1 MKDTVQVQN
10 FFSILLLILNHQ
22 MQCDV
27 NRFNAINID
36 WSSIK
41 FSTRID
47 IMLRLQLEFLLC
59 HIVDQTFCVKQ
70 SLLHKYYLSL
80 II

>member
-1 MKDTVQVQN
+1 
-10 FFSILLLILNHQ
+10 
-22 MQCDV
+22 MQIH
-27 NRFNAINID
+27 RFNAINID
-36 WSSIK
+36 WSAVK

-70 SLLHKYYLSL
+70 TLLHKYYLSV

>member
-1 MKDTVQVQN
+1 
-10 FFSILLLILNHQ
+10 
-22 MQCDV
+22 MQIH
-27 NRFNAINID
+27 RFNAINID
-36 WSSIK
+36 WSAVT

-59 HIVDQTFCVKQ
+59 HIVDQNFCVKQ
-70 SLLHKYYLSL
+70 TLLDEYYLSL